1 MEVVPV
7 DDLAGPLPQRHEVYA
22 HGFGGVRRAEEVEE
36 GSPDGVPWRGQRTLV
51 DRGCEVVPQH
61 GVAIERR
68 RKDAGGGRRCHG
80 CVDVG
85 AAYAIEAREMGVG
98 ALAGVAAEDG

>member
-1 MEVVPV
+1 MVPV

-51 DRGCEVVPQH
+51 DRGCEVVPQR
-61 GVAIERR
+61 GVAVERR
-68 RKDAGGGRRCHG
+68 REDASGGRRCHG
-80 CVDVG
+80 REDVG
-85 AAYAIEAREMGVG
+85 AADAVEAREMGVG